1 MSAPRPLCLTI
12 AALGGQGGGVL
23 TEWLV
28 DAARRSGYRA
38 QATSVPGV
46 AQRTGATIY
55 YLEFLAETVVSPD
68 GRAPI
73 FALMPA
79 AGDVDIVLA
88 AELVE
93 AGRMVERGLVTADR
107 TTLIASTHRAY
118 TVAEKSQPG
127 DGRIDPA
134 VVLDGLRLAAKRLI
148 AFDMEALAQQYRGVV
163 SPVLFGALC
172 GSGTLPFD
180 VEHCREAIRRY
191 GLAVEGNLLAFEA
204 ALQLAAAGVPPVP
217 PVPAV
222 APIALP
228 SLPDGVRA
236 QLTGFPAAVHAV
248 VVHGAARCIEYQD
261 AAYAELYVQRLQSV
275 AAAESAAVLPVVAR
289 TLALWM
295 CFEDPIRVAALKLA
309 PGRVAEIRRHVRA
322 KPGEIVQVREFMHP
336 RVEELA
342 GLLPNAWGRKVL
354 ASRGLRHWLRRF
366 EKDRIVTSTSIRGYL
381 LLRAL
386 SALRPWR
393 RGMLRYVEENRRLL
407 HWLEAV
413 VAAAAAG
420 RTELA
425 VELAE
430 CQSLVRGYG
439 ETIER
444 GHHRL
449 QKVLALSSRA
459 AAYTAPNVRQLRLAA
474 EHDGDGDGFELAW
487 ASITGAAATP

>member
-204 ALQLAAAGVPPVP
+204 ALQLAAAGVP
-217 PVPAV
+217 
-222 APIALP
+222 
-228 SLPDGVRA
+228 
-236 QLTGFPAAVHAV
+236 
-248 VVHGAARCIEYQD
+248 
-261 AAYAELYVQRLQSV
+261 
-275 AAAESAAVLPVVAR
+275 
-289 TLALWM
+289 
-295 CFEDPIRVAALKLA
+295 
-309 PGRVAEIRRHVRA
+309 
-322 KPGEIVQVREFMHP
+322 
-336 RVEELA
+336 
-342 GLLPNAWGRKVL
+342 RKVL
-354 ASRGLRHWLRRF
+354 HLVVSRK
-366 EKDRIVTSTSIRGYL
+366 E
-381 LLRAL
+381 
-386 SALRPWR
+386 
-393 RGMLRYVEENRRLL
+393 RYQTN
-407 HWLEAV
+407 
-413 VAAAAAG
+413 
-420 RTELA
+420 
-425 VELAE
+425 
-430 CQSLVRGYG
+430 
-439 ETIER
+439 
-444 GHHRL
+444 
-449 QKVLALSSRA
+449 
-459 AAYTAPNVRQLRLAA
+459 
-474 EHDGDGDGFELAW
+474 
-487 ASITGAAATP
+487 